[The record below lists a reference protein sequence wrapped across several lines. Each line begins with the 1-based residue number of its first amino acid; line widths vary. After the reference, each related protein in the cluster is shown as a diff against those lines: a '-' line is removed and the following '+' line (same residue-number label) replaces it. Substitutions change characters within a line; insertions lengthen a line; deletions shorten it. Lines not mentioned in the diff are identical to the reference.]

1 MLFRVQINNYYNRGH
16 EKLFYKMAA
25 SRDSGR
31 LLHRLRKV
39 IQSWPEDSSRSG
51 RDLGGHLKRVLL
63 PKYESG
69 AAEVRRLWSMI
80 SREHCS

>member
-1 MLFRVQINNYYNRGH
+1 MYGKREGRKRFL
-16 EKLFYKMAA
+16 YKMAA
-25 SRDSGR
+25 SRHSGR
-31 LLHRLRKV
+31 QLHRLRKV

-69 AAEVRRLWSMI
+69 AAEVRRFWSMI
-80 SREHCS
+80 SREQCS

>member
-1 MLFRVQINNYYNRGH
+1 MQYVQEIKREGTN
-16 EKLFYKMAA
+16 KLFYKMAA
-25 SRDSGR
+25 SRSGR

-69 AAEVRRLWSMI
+69 AAEVRRFWSMI
-80 SREHCS
+80 SREQCS